1 MIRQVTGNTLS
12 LHRPDGGVAVQMVE
26 NVDGENCRVQL
37 VGAVNNDSAWDVYDE
52 LCALASVGKNVI
64 LDMSDVAYLSRTL
77 VDRLISLQRK
87 LENMPSEG
95 LPIVNMPRQLYD
107 ELSKDG
113 LTSALDIEIKEE

>member
-64 LDMSDVAYLSRTL
+64 LDMSDVSYLSRTL